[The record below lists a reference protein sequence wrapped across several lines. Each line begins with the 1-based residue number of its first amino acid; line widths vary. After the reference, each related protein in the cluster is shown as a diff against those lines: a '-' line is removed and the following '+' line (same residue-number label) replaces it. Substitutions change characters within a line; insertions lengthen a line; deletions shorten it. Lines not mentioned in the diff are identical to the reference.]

1 MKDLNNAVLNGTYK
15 KLTHGVGIVD
25 TVNSDKINVTVYLSD
40 RERFL
45 SQYTAF
51 AVTTAQ
57 STVEMC
63 RVVYEAKTELSA
75 GDFDKFCTDIGR
87 NKTDSTIR
95 KYLAIGGAYLRL
107 ISYANLLPNSWTS
120 IYEITQI
127 PADAFDALVKTGNSM
142 ATLTGAQVKRLKD
155 LNNKSDAA
163 ATVTDAGAATTTSDA
178 DAAMNVTDTATATTV
193 TDAGADTTAT
203 DTAVAMTLT
212 EVGTATTVTDAS
224 DAMNVTDT
232 ATATTVIDAG
242 AADLA
247 HAHQATASLL
257 ERVSSQSTAS
267 VEVASQTYEILIRFK
282 KPPSEDKWFEL
293 LDQLEDFH
301 EANDVD
307 FEVIDTRP
315 SFAASVAA

>member
-45 SQYTAF
+45 SQYTVF

-95 KYLAIGGAYLRL
+95 KYLAIGGAYPRL

-163 ATVTDAGAATTTSDA
+163 ATVTDAGAATTTTDSGAATTVTDAGADTTTSDA
-178 DAAMNVTDTATATTV
+178 ATAMNVTDTATATTV
-193 TDAGADTTAT
+193 TDAGADTST
-203 DTAVAMTLT
+203 T
-212 EVGTATTVTDAS
+212 EAATATTVT
-224 DAMNVTDT
+224 
-232 ATATTVIDAG
+232 DAG

-247 HAHQATASLL
+247 HAQQATASLL
-257 ERVSSQSTAS
+257 ERVSFQSTAS

-307 FEVIDTRP
+307 FEVIATRP